1 MSKQT
6 PETSIVA
13 IGAVEV
19 LAAQFFVLEDPERKH
34 AGWWHQAPL
43 DVQEGYREKARLQI
57 AHWARQGE
65 SKVEE
70 LYDFDDHAWKRW
82 MLGSK

>member
-1 MSKQT
+1 MAMTT
-6 PETSIVA
+6 PEVSIVA
-13 IGAVEV
+13 IVAVEV
-19 LAAQFFVLEDPERKH
+19 LAAQFFVLEYPERKH

-57 AHWARQGE
+57 SYWARQSE

-70 LYDFDDHAWKRW
+70 PYDFDDQAWKRW
-82 MLGSK
+82 MFGNI